1 MKKPTPLANALL
13 PPSPNL
19 RKALVSTMYRP
30 IAGSYP
36 PSIHLPAPSCSMLQE
51 DFPERRPLTHP
62 NSNPGPVDPHDL
74 SLWNPGSAN
83 SVPPRPRDSEFE
95 RFILDEMGRQGIVEP
110 NSYPA
115 ITMRIR
121 LDANRAK
128 SCLHAWLRAEAV
140 DIHKQFYSKPL
151 SKIIHFRNHVAILR
165 SNSNFAMIDIT
176 ASLNAL
182 FSLDT
187 HVPNSDHDAIRAY
200 NDIMVTL
207 SELLLPMENLIDRLD
222 IIITRSQSKYSALHS
237 DKEGI
242 VPVVPVVP
250 SDGEEGEEDA
260 DEDEEG
266 IRAKAENTAEVGL
279 EPPGTD
285 HLSPIPGFLGVIEIM
300 D

>member
-1 MKKPTPLANALL
+1 MKNPMPLANAML

-30 IAGSYP
+30 IPISYS
-36 PSIHLPAPSCSMLQE
+36 PSIHLPAPSFSILQE

-74 SLWNPGSAN
+74 SLWKPGSVN

-110 NSYPA
+110 NSYSA
-115 ITMRIR
+115 ITMRLG

-140 DIHKQFYSKPL
+140 DVRKQFYSKPL
-151 SKIIHFRNHVAILR
+151 SKIIRFRNHVAILR
-165 SNSNFAMIDIT
+165 SNSNFAMIDVT

-187 HVPNSDHDAIRAY
+187 HVPNNDHDAIRTY

-207 SELLLPMENLIDRLD
+207 SELLLPMENLIDQLD
-222 IIITRSQSKYSALHS
+222 IIITHSQSKYSALHG

-242 VPVVPVVP
+242 VPVVP

-260 DEDEEG
+260 DEDEDEED
-266 IRAKAENTAEVGL
+266 IRVKAENTEVGL
-279 EPPGTD
+279 ESPGTD
-285 HLSPIPGFLGVIEIM
+285 HLSPIPRFLGVIEIM